1 MQVKNCHVLYHFYV
15 HLLCLECIKHI
26 FMLEFSSNGANV
38 KDEKRAYAYVTGP
51 AKTGHICT
59 NYTCSENGTFL
70 GPHV

>member
-38 KDEKRAYAYVTGP
+38 KDEKRAYAYFDD
-51 AKTGHICT
+51 
-59 NYTCSENGTFL
+59 FL
-70 GPHV
+70 RECEGKPI